1 MLTEKEVNLLNT
13 IVHDEFTPLNG
24 EEPETLEDCSTFV
37 DVDSWS
43 NNIDLSINE
52 CKGVLGSL
60 VKKNIINIEDEDIE
74 LSLFGFNIYKREV
87 KK

>member
-1 MLTEKEVNLLNT
+1 MLTKKERNLLNV

-24 EEPETLEDCSTFV
+24 NEPEILEDCSTFV
-37 DVDSWS
+37 NVDGWS
-43 NNIDLSINE
+43 NGIDLSVNE
-52 CKGVLGSL
+52 CKWVLGSL

-74 LSLFGFNIYKREV
+74 LTLFGFNIYKREV